1 MVINLLDS
9 RHVMCN
15 NLQQCWDVSN
25 SLHTVLFCFVF
36 ATNTVETSDSLSETL
51 TFLLGTHYTE
61 IIYYTNLCMSITPF
75 SRQAS
80 CHHYHGHVCSDY
92 LDKTKLLYLSKSPKK
107 LEESLRSPFHL
118 LKPRLLEQ
126 CAKYALKAICVNM
139 YPYCSSSRKPIKPV
153 RLCKEDCEELESTIC
168 ASDFKVA
175 REFKYLAVILP
186 NCTVLPPR
194 GSTGA
199 EGCIQLNISGKY
211 TIWLLKWWSEL
222 TFYKHHQV
230 LLTCL
235 CLQFTCHCAPSPCFK
250 ARLSE
255 KPVIWVK
262 RNFFSHANRTH
273 FDKNGFALTL

>member
-9 RHVMCN
+9 QHVMCN

-25 SLHTVLFCFVF
+25 SLDTVFVLFCFRNKYCWGHWFFVWNMNVF
-36 ATNTVETSDSLSETL
+36 IGLSLHWNN
-51 TFLLGTHYTE
+51 LL
-61 IIYYTNLCMSITPF
+61 TNLFMSITPF

-107 LEESLRSPFHL
+107 LEESLRSPFNL

-126 CAKYALKAICVNM
+126 CAKYALKAICVNT

-175 REFKYLAVILP
+175 REFNYLAVILP
-186 NCTVLPPR
+186 NCTVLPPK

-211 TIWLLKWWSEL
+211 TIWLLKLWAEL
-222 TFYKHHQV
+222 TFYKPG
-230 LLTCL
+230 LLIGRGRKI
-235 CLQFTCHCAPSPCFK
+235 QIPRDF
-250 ARLSE
+250 
-255 KPVIWVK
+255 
-262 RNFFSHANRTH
+262 
-273 FDKNGFALTL
+273 

>member
-1 MVINLLDS
+1 MLRCVKQS
-9 RHVMCN
+9 SHCF
-15 NLQQCWDVSN
+15 
-25 SLHTVLFCFVF
+25 VLFCFHNKYCWDQWFFVRNINIF
-36 ATNTVETSDSLSETL
+36 IGHSLHCNN
-51 TFLLGTHYTE
+51 LL
-61 IIYYTNLCMSITPF
+61 TNLCMSITPF

-211 TIWLLKWWSEL
+211 TIWLLKLWSEL

-230 LLTCL
+230 LLPCL
-235 CLQFTCHCAPSPCFK
+235 CLQFTFHCAPSPCFK
-250 ARLSE
+250 ARLISE
-255 KPVIWVK
+255 KPVLWVK
-262 RNFFSHANRTH
+262 MNFFSHANRTH
-273 FDKNGFALTL
+273 FDKNSFALTL

>member
-1 MVINLLDS
+1 
-9 RHVMCN
+9 
-15 NLQQCWDVSN
+15 
-25 SLHTVLFCFVF
+25 
-36 ATNTVETSDSLSETL
+36 
-51 TFLLGTHYTE
+51 
-61 IIYYTNLCMSITPF
+61 MSITPF

-92 LDKTKLLYLSKSPKK
+92 LDKTKLLYLSKSLKK

-139 YPYCSSSRKPIKPV
+139 YPYCSSSHKPIKPV

-211 TIWLLKWWSEL
+211 AIQLLKL
-222 TFYKHHQV
+222 
-230 LLTCL
+230 
-235 CLQFTCHCAPSPCFK
+235 
-250 ARLSE
+250 
-255 KPVIWVK
+255 
-262 RNFFSHANRTH
+262 
-273 FDKNGFALTL
+273 